1 MVSVKAEVVQIKKAE
16 PIFFGDGRV
25 AANGVVLVCHPHDED
40 DVKSSCRVLE
50 KFRHDRLHSLKRKIN
65 HSIFSVFL
73 CKFKKKNIEKII
85 EISCHVENDTWNND
99 DLPTR
104 AKMTVR
110 RGAAGKVMVV
120 LNSNICR
127 SSTMKTKIWCWEY
140 LNNMVMDTVW
150 K

>member
-65 HSIFSVFL
+65 HSIFSVF
-73 CKFKKKNIEKII
+73 CVNSKKKILKKKY
-85 EISCHVENDTWNND
+85 CENN
-99 DLPTR
+99 
-104 AKMTVR
+104 
-110 RGAAGKVMVV
+110 
-120 LNSNICR
+120 
-127 SSTMKTKIWCWEY
+127 
-140 LNNMVMDTVW
+140 
-150 K
+150 

>member
-1 MVSVKAEVVQIKKAE
+1 MVSVKAEVVEIKKAE

-65 HSIFSVFL
+65 HSILNVHQNIE
-73 CKFKKKNIEKII
+73 KKNIVKII

>member
-50 KFRHDRLHSLKRKIN
+50 KLRHDRLHSLKRKIN
-65 HSIFSVFL
+65 HSIFSVF
-73 CKFKKKNIEKII
+73 FIEKKNIVKII